1 MEHISPDQ
9 FTKQVGKILR
19 KLRKERELTLENLA
33 DLTGVSKLTLGKIE
47 RGEANPS
54 LAIIWKV
61 ANGLRIPISS
71 LLVENQEV
79 TLLKKSGNSVL
90 SENQSLKLEP
100 IFTTQV
106 QGSIE
111 SHKGYLNPEAV
122 YEADAHQ
129 PGVKEYITV
138 MEGVVTVRVGEEEYE
153 LERFDSIKFN
163 ADQKH
168 AYINRSKEIA
178 VLHFVMIYTI

>member
-1 MEHISPDQ
+1 MTHERPED
-9 FTKQVGKILR
+9 FTKKVGEILR
-19 KLRKERELTLENLA
+19 KLRKDKAFTLEELA

-54 LAIIWKV
+54 LTIIWKI

-71 LLVENQEV
+71 LMVESQEV
-79 TLLKKSGNSVL
+79 TLLKKSGNSVM

-100 IFTTQV
+100 VFTTQV

-111 SHKGYLNPEAV
+111 SHKGYLQPDSI
-122 YEADAHQ
+122 YEAEAHQ
-129 PGVKEYITV
+129 LGVKEYITV
-138 MEGVVTVRVGEEEYE
+138 MEGEVVVRVGEEEYQ

-163 ADQKH
+163 ADQPH
-168 AYINRSKEIA
+168 AYMNHSGETAI
-178 VLHFVMIYTI
+178 LHFVMIYSL